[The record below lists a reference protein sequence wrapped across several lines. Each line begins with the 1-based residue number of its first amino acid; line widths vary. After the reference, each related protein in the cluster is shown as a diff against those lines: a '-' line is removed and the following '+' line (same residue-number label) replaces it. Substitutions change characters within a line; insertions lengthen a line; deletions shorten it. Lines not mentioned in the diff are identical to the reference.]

1 MVDELVHDTAAA
13 RGRLQLTVELVDR
26 TSRTL
31 IARRRFE
38 AAAPTPQEDA
48 RGAAAA
54 LSLALTTVLDELVP
68 WLEASAGKPPAG
80 AAR

>member
-1 MVDELVHDTAAA
+1 MWQRDDGSRAETLTHEAFLNEWGP

-26 TSRTL
+26 APRTL

-48 RGAAAA
+48 RG
-54 LSLALTTVLDELVP
+54 
-68 WLEASAGKPPAG
+68 G
-80 AAR
+80 